1 MRRFVLAGL
10 AIAAS
15 LWAAAGAAAHPMG
28 NFSISHYAELRADA
42 ERLELRYVIDMAEIP
57 TFQEIQEHGIVA
69 ETGHA
74 SLTGYLARK
83 IEALG
88 RGLRVESGGR
98 PLDLQTIA
106 REASVLAG
114 AGGLPTLRLEARY
127 QASLDR
133 EAAVHDVRYRDTN
146 FPDRVGW
153 KEIVAREGRGVTLV
167 SSSAAASDRSRA
179 LTEYPTDLLNSP
191 PQDLEARV
199 VFARQTA
206 QAPAPAPS
214 SPTAPDAHASGP
226 TFRAVRAGERAGAP
240 PAVIV
245 PDRAAPPRSGTPRS
259 AFTELMT
266 ADRLSLGVV
275 LVALAIAAGLGAFHA
290 LEPGHGKTL
299 VAAYLVGSRGTFRHA
314 ALLGLVVTLTHTAA
328 VYALGGVTLWA
339 SQYVVPDRLY
349 PWLGLVSGLAVVGV
363 GLSLLIRRGRHAAEH
378 GHDHPQGHHHG
389 HDHDHRHDHDHAH
402 GHHHAHAH
410 DAGGPPTLGTL
421 LTLGVTGGIVPC
433 PGALVVLL
441 SAIALHRVGFGLLLI
456 VAFSVGL
463 AAVLIGLGLLMVGAR
478 RIMSRVR
485 GDTPLVSRW
494 LPLASSLVITLTG
507 VGLTIQALATLGV
520 RL

>member
-1 MRRFVLAGL
+1 
-10 AIAAS
+10 
-15 LWAAAGAAAHPMG
+15 
-28 NFSISHYAELRADA
+28 
-42 ERLELRYVIDMAEIP
+42 
-57 TFQEIQEHGIVA
+57 
-69 ETGHA
+69 
-74 SLTGYLARK
+74 
-83 IEALG
+83 
-88 RGLRVESGGR
+88 
-98 PLDLQTIA
+98 
-106 REASVLAG
+106 
-114 AGGLPTLRLEARY
+114 
-127 QASLDR
+127 
-133 EAAVHDVRYRDTN
+133 
-146 FPDRVGW
+146 
-153 KEIVAREGRGVTLV
+153 
-167 SSSAAASDRSRA
+167 
-179 LTEYPTDLLNSP
+179 
-191 PQDLEARV
+191 
-199 VFARQTA
+199 
-206 QAPAPAPS
+206 
-214 SPTAPDAHASGP
+214 
-226 TFRAVRAGERAGAP
+226 
-240 PAVIV
+240 
-245 PDRAAPPRSGTPRS
+245 
-259 AFTELMT
+259 
-266 ADRLSLGVV
+266 
-275 LVALAIAAGLGAFHA
+275 
-290 LEPGHGKTL
+290 
-299 VAAYLVGSRGTFRHA
+299 
-314 ALLGLVVTLTHTAA
+314 
-328 VYALGGVTLWA
+328 
-339 SQYVVPDRLY
+339 
-349 PWLGLVSGLAVVGV
+349 VVGV